1 MTQVLSLEC
10 PRNYQLPPSIYKYL
24 VPAPRRHWPGQAAAA
39 PPPITG
45 RSRGEVLC
53 FVVTRSGH
61 GGQGDIA
68 HTDTLCGDMDN
79 LDMETSGCCVHVS
92 DAVWRLQLV
101 NSAGVRKSS
110 SGATWEVSSP
120 ASLTSPDP
128 GDPLT
133 GICKYRVNIY
143 TYITHRLCS
152 GIGN

>member
-1 MTQVLSLEC
+1 M
-10 PRNYQLPPSIYKYL
+10 
-24 VPAPRRHWPGQAAAA
+24 
-39 PPPITG
+39 
-45 RSRGEVLC
+45 
-53 FVVTRSGH
+53 
-61 GGQGDIA
+61 GDIA
-68 HTDTLCGDMDN
+68 HTTHRHTVWRHGQSGPGDISFH
-79 LDMETSGCCVHVS
+79 LHVS
-92 DAVWRLQLV
+92 DAVWRLELV